1 MTETSTSSASAL
13 DPSGTGVDAAT
24 GGRARKVALL
34 LFVVCAAQ
42 FLDAMDIATMG
53 PALPQIQRE
62 LGMTP
67 DALQWVVSA
76 YTLGFG
82 STLLLGGRL
91 ADLFDRR
98 KLLIGWLSVFAIA
111 SLAGGLADGTD
122 VLVVARLVKGVSAG
136 FTAPVAMAILLDAFR
151 DEKARN
157 RALGTFLAITTVGY
171 SLGLVL
177 GGVLAGV
184 TWRLVLFLPA
194 AAAVIVVA
202 LAIVAVPG
210 GSARQQNR
218 QRIDVVGAVLVTGG
232 AIALVYGISRAA
244 AVGWADITVIGPLV
258 AAAALLAVFVL
269 VERAHPNPLI
279 PLAIFTRPQLVR
291 ANLCILM
298 FGAYVGFQFVLT
310 LYYQDQLDWSPL
322 QAGLAFLLGAVLTG
336 ATARYAAVA
345 VTRYGSWPV
354 ATLGLLTL
362 GVGYLTWAL
371 LIGNTSTMLIL
382 LVQQV
387 LGGIG
392 FAAAYTALNIAA
404 VGGARQD
411 EQGLAAGLFNAASQI
426 GAGIVLAAIT
436 TAFTANADG
445 GLGSYRAGLW
455 TITAVS
461 TAITLLAATGILAN
475 RTKDPTS

>member
-24 GGRARKVALL
+24 GGRARKAALL

-177 GGVLAGV
+177 GGVLADV

-436 TAFTANADG
+436 TAFTTNADG